1 MSVDICAHSD
11 RVFVLELESS
21 LRTGSCMEGH
31 IDGFSFSLFR
41 SFVRSSNKMIVLAF
55 TSEPEP
61 IEATIRDI
69 KQEFIDLSSR
79 NQLLIRLIHYS
90 AD

>member
-1 MSVDICAHSD
+1 M
-11 RVFVLELESS
+11 VFL
-21 LRTGSCMEGH
+21 
-31 IDGFSFSLFR
+31 SFF
-41 SFVRSSNKMIVLAF
+41 FVRSSNKMIVLAF